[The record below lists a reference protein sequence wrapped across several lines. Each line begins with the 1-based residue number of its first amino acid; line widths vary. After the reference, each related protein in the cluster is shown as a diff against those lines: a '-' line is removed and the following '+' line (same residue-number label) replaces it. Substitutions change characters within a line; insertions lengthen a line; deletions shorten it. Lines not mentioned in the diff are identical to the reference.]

1 MHTDNDKSGRRRC
14 LVSVERV
21 LLAAILGMQLF
32 IAWELLPSKRNA
44 EVEAYQPLAEQPAAD
59 DVALTATPPPTSR
72 LPVPGVRVRLPSRDP
87 FEGVNAM
94 FADAFENMARL
105 RSALQ
110 IDEGWDALSVSPTMD
125 MRASDADYVV
135 CFSIPDVDPSNVR
148 VFLDGRI
155 LIVDALAPVH
165 GAHYSQMQRFGRRV
179 RLPGPVGAA
188 DGASVGITNG
198 ILRVQIPRSGL
209 GQEISGITQI
219 F

>member
-1 MHTDNDKSGRRRC
+1 MDTDRDQRGRKRS

-32 IAWELLPSKRNA
+32 IARELLRSKRSA
-44 EVEAYQPLAEQPAAD
+44 EVVAYQPIAEQPAAD
-59 DVALTATPPPTSR
+59 DVALTVTPPPSR
-72 LPVPGVRVRLPSRDP
+72 LPVPGVRMTLPSRDP
-87 FEGVNAM
+87 FEGVGAM

-135 CFSIPDVDPSNVR
+135 CFSIPDVEPSNVQ

-155 LIVDALAPVH
+155 LIVDAFAPVR
-165 GAHYSQMQRFGRRV
+165 GAHYTQMQRFGRRV

-188 DGASVGITNG
+188 DDAFVGITNG
-198 ILRVQIPRSGL
+198 ILRVQIPRRGL
-209 GQEISGITQI
+209 GQETPGVTQL